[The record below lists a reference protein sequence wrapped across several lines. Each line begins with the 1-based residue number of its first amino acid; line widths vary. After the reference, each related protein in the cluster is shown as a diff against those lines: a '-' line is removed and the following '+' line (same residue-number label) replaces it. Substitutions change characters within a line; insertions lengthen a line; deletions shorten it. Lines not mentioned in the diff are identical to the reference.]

1 MKARIDGFI
10 RFVSV
15 YVIIVFICL
24 FNCVDLNMQPKIDMV
39 FSAHSR
45 LEEFSFIFVRNA
57 ASAAMRI
64 EKQRRN
70 FESVWLLK
78 ITKNLVVMSFRI
90 FIKILL

>member
-39 FSAHSR
+39 FSAHSC

-57 ASAAMRI
+57 ESAAMRI

-70 FESVWLLK
+70 FESV
-78 ITKNLVVMSFRI
+78 
-90 FIKILL
+90 